1 MGLDQIAFLPGLGV
15 VYAVAFALTRSVF
28 VLWPLTPL
36 GSFYATV
43 QAGDIPLPWASIPGF
58 ADVLAVML
66 VIVWAA
72 HRHLTRMPAAA
83 AGSGGS
89 IS

>member
-1 MGLDQIAFLPGLGV
+1 M
-15 VYAVAFALTRSVF
+15 
-28 VLWPLTPL
+28 WPLLTPL

-83 AGSGGS
+83 AGSG
-89 IS
+89 